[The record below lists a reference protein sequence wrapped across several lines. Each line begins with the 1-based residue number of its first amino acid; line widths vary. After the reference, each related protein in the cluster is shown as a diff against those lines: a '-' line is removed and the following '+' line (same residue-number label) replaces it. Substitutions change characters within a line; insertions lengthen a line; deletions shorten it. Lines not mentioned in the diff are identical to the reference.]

1 MLKKIPFIL
10 IILLVYQLG
19 IAQIIQI
26 SPAFPTVNDVVTIHY
41 DASQGNGGLVG
52 VSPVYTHTGIVTQS
66 GLPSSW
72 SYVQG
77 NWGQAD
83 TNVLMTD
90 LGNNIHEIVIDI
102 DQYYGFP
109 NGTNVAKLAFVFR
122 NFDGSLEGKTAT
134 MGDIFYPVYPINGGF
149 QAAIFKPYSDLLV
162 NINDTISINGQS
174 NSNAT
179 LQLFDNGVL
188 VADTTNT
195 TLLEKDIIVNSSGDH
210 QIILIANDGTNII
223 KDTVN
228 YAVIPPLNIVDPPNG
243 LVDGINYI
251 NDSTAKSI
259 YSTTHWSP

>member
-1 MLKKIPFIL
+1 MLNKIPFIL
-10 IILLVYQLG
+10 NFLFVYQIG

-52 VSPVYTHTGIVTQS
+52 VSPVYTHTGVVTQS

-109 NGTNVAKLAFVFR
+109 TGTNVVKLAFVFR

-149 QAAIFKPYSDLLV
+149 QAAIFKPFDNVLV
-162 NINDTISINGQS
+162 HLNDVISIEAQT

-179 LQLFDNGVL
+179 IQLYDNG
-188 VADTTNT
+188 
-195 TLLEKDIIVNSSGDH
+195 SSYFR
-210 QIILIANDGTNII
+210 
-223 KDTVN
+223 V
-228 YAVIPPLNIVDPPNG
+228 PMPLP
-243 LVDGINYI
+243 L
-251 NDSTAKSI
+251 
-259 YSTTHWSP
+259 

>member
-1 MLKKIPFIL
+1 M
-10 IILLVYQLG
+10 
-19 IAQIIQI
+19 
-26 SPAFPTVNDVVTIHY
+26 VTIHY

-52 VSPVYTHTGIVTQS
+52 VSPVYTHTGVVTQS

-109 NGTNVAKLAFVFR
+109 TGTNVVKLAFVFR

-149 QAAIFKPYSDLLV
+149 QAAIFKPFDNVLV
-162 NINDTISINGQS
+162 HLNDVISIEAQT

-179 LQLFDNGVL
+179 IELYDNGSLISSTNASTILQHNLSV
-188 VADTTNT
+188 NT
-195 TLLEKDIIVNSSGDH
+195 TGDH
-210 QIILIANDGTNII
+210 DIVMIAHDGTTTIY
-223 KDTVN
+223 DTIS
-228 YAVIPPLNIVDPPNG
+228 YAVIPPTNFQDPPLG
-243 LVDGINYI
+243 MVDGINYI
-251 NDSTAKSI
+251 DDSTVTIKFFAPKKK
-259 YSTTHWSP
+259 HRKPDW